1 MNHSFTPSQIDSTKC
16 NLCKRGVID
25 HTDMATCECCS
36 NIGKMEVFMTMLMC
50 PECVAKEK
58 ALQIERKNGEDTR
71 VSSLLERAKTID
83 YSIQVKEDIF
93 NAETISIA
101 EIKKAIDEDGNI
113 PNKTYTLAESVLDRI
128 NHFQTVIFEK
138 QAEITEEGN
147 KQRAAQSYLNQLV
160 SQLRIEEREK
170 LKLKDLSYKPTETK
184 TKVKKIE
191 TKKGFDK
198 HELVKWAN
206 SVDIPLAAFQ
216 MVCVAKNMNPEQAA
230 EHFKKIKGMN

>member
-36 NIGKMEVFMTMLMC
+36 YVGKCDTFMTMLMC

-58 ALQIERKNGEDTR
+58 ILQNDSKQNEDKRLTN
-71 VSSLLERAKTID
+71 LLDRSRTVD

-93 NAETISIA
+93 NSETISIT
-101 EIKKAIDEDGNI
+101 EIKKFIDSDENI
-113 PNKTYTLAESVLDRI
+113 ANKAYILAERIMDRI
-128 NHFQTVIFEK
+128 NHFQKVIFDK
-138 QAEITEEGN
+138 QAEITEESN

-160 SQLRIEEREK
+160 TQLRVEEREK
-170 LKLKDLSYKPTETK
+170 LKLKDINYRPSETK